1 MLGVRHVHTSHFWRN
16 IAICYQVKQYP
27 TYCFYH
33 ACMAFISDDWHV
45 HTILH
50 QSTWSAISQC
60 SDFKTR
66 VLQKW
71 VLSGLRPV
79 QFVWNQRRLHT
90 IIGYPP
96 PPLYR
101 LRNHVV
107 PTLVALHAILS
118 WRLSLSVH
126 SDESCPR
133 QLSWANY
140 SQKYRAG
147 PWSERISIAPRSTS
161 IDRQ

>member
-1 MLGVRHVHTSHFWRN
+1 MSTPHISGV
-16 IAICYQVKQYP
+16 
-27 TYCFYH
+27 
-33 ACMAFISDDWHV
+33 
-45 HTILH
+45 ILRF
-50 QSTWSAISQC
+50 AIS
-60 SDFKTR
+60 KTISNIFFLSR
-66 VLQKW
+66 MHGVYLRQLTGAHYSAPVYVVSNQSVFWLQNARLTKW
-71 VLSGLRPV
+71 VVSGLRPV

-90 IIGYPP
+90 IISYPP

-107 PTLVALHAILS
+107 LTLVALHAILS

-147 PWSERISIAPRSTS
+147 PWSGRISIAPRSTS